1 MQISMSLSRRSIRNA
16 INKLKKEK
24 DELQRKTSIFVQR
37 LAEVGIK
44 VIEATG
50 PGAGDSDFSD
60 LQTYVEVSTNNS
72 TVTAKL
78 YLKGK
83 DVTFIEFGAGVFY
96 NGNPGGSPNPQGT
109 KVNPPM
115 TIGSFGKGHGL
126 EDSWWYKDD
135 SGQWHESH
143 GTQATMPMYRAEQ
156 EIIKKFQDVAQEVFG
171 DAKSS

>member
-1 MQISMSLSRRSIRNA
+1 MQISMSLSRRSIRSA
-16 INKLKKEK
+16 INKLKTEKE
-24 DELQRKTSIFVQR
+24 ELKRKTSIFVQR
-37 LAEVGIK
+37 LAEVGIET
-44 VIEATG
+44 IDSTG
-50 PGAGDSDFSD
+50 PGLGDSDFSGLNSFVQMGTD
-60 LQTYVEVSTNNS
+60 GS
-72 TVTAKL
+72 TVTATL
-78 YLKGK
+78 FIQGR
-83 DVTFIEFGAGVFY
+83 DVAFIEFGAGVFY